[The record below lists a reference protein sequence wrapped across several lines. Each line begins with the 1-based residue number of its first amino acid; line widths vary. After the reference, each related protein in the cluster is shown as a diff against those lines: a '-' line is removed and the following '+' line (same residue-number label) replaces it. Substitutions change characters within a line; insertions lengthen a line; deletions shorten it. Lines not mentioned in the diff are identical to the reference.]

1 MSLDQIKTFV
11 VVAQEGSVRK
21 AADKLHISQPPLSR
35 QIARLEDEL
44 GHKLFT
50 RQPRGMVLSDAGA
63 VFFAHA
69 RGILDAVTAART
81 ALAAPD
87 PLRAI
92 TPGDGVLHGG
102 LPPALGS

>member
-11 VVAQEGSVRK
+11 VVAEEGSVRK

-50 RQPRGMVLSDAGA
+50 RQPRGMALSDAGA

-69 RGILDAVTAART
+69 RGILDAVAAARV
-81 ALAAPD
+81 ALTPPD
-87 PLRAI
+87 RS
-92 TPGDGVLHGG
+92 V
-102 LPPALGS
+102 PPAPGS